1 MLSKAALS
9 QKEFL
14 FSFPPFFKYINQ
26 HIHICVLYLHKS
38 F

>member
-14 FSFPPFFKYINQ
+14 FSFFPFFFFLQ
-26 HIHICVLYLHKS
+26 HIHICVLYLHES